1 MTYDQALVGASI
13 ASLLI
18 CFTVFL
24 GALWYAFRPG
34 TRARFERA
42 ARLPLED

>member
-13 ASLLI
+13 ASMLI
-18 CFTVFL
+18 CLSVFL
-24 GALWYAFRPG
+24 GALWYALRPG
-34 TRARFERA
+34 RRERFDRA